1 MNQDKSS
8 ENQQSQPEK
17 KQMRPKRERQNRDEL
32 CEERTFKNYSTG
44 EMERV
49 IVKPDTEVPVLPSKA
64 DRCK

>member
-1 MNQDKSS
+1 
-8 ENQQSQPEK
+8 
-17 KQMRPKRERQNRDEL
+17 MRPKRERQNRDEL